1 MGEPLPTVD
10 LALVTTA
17 EAAASALVEDNDL
30 VFESRNLATVSGSA
44 LVAQRLKVILQLFKG
59 EWFLDADAGI
69 PWYQEILEKGV
80 DPTVVDSILRDAIV
94 SVTDVNRLLVYSS
107 EIDAAARTISVAFTV
122 DTVYGPVVFE
132 EALV

>member
-1 MGEPLPTVD
+1 MAEPLPTVD
-10 LALVTTA
+10 LGLDVTT
-17 EAAASALVEDNDL
+17 NDL
-30 VFESRNLATVSGSA
+30 VFTGRNLTTVSGAA

-69 PWYQEILEKGV
+69 PWFQEILEKGV
-80 DPTVVDSILRDAIV
+80 DVTVVDAILRAAILG
-94 SVTDVNRLLVYSS
+94 VTDVNRLLIYSS

-132 EALV
+132 GALL

>member
-1 MGEPLPTVD
+1 MAEPLPTVD
-10 LALVTTA
+10 LALDVTT
-17 EAAASALVEDNDL
+17 NDL
-30 VFESRNLATVSGSA
+30 VFTARNLTTVAGAA

-69 PWYQEILEKGV
+69 PWFQEILEKGV
-80 DPTVVDSILRDAIV
+80 DVTVVDAILRAAILG
-94 SVTDVNRLLVYSS
+94 VTDVNRLLIYSS

-132 EALV
+132 GALL

>member
-1 MGEPLPTVD
+1 MAEPLPTVD
-10 LALVTTA
+10 LGLDVTT
-17 EAAASALVEDNDL
+17 NDL
-30 VFESRNLATVSGSA
+30 VFTGRNLTTVAGSA

-69 PWYQEILEKGV
+69 PWFQEVLEKGV
-80 DPTVVDSILRDAIV
+80 DVTVVDAILRAAILG
-94 SVTDVNRLLVYSS
+94 VTDVNRLLTYSS

-132 EALV
+132 EALL